1 MGDSVASRSDFQ
13 FVMFISMSHKWKNE
27 LNCKKIQFY
36 SSHNQFVIIISALY
50 LRLFETF
57 YKICG
62 KKWENLGNNALILP
76 HKIAIFLSYPIDTYH
91 CKLDGKGR
99 LMLPADFRDKLKEVV
114 QQGFVLRPGL
124 FDKYLELYTMQD
136 WMKVQSKL
144 RKLNQFVK
152 SNVDFV
158 RKYNA
163 GAKEVKIDSLGRLQ
177 IPKNLI
183 EDGGLT
189 KEVVLNSVTKNIEI
203 WDKDAFTKVQACTD
217 QEAFLKFAADVLGNI
232 SDEND

>member
-1 MGDSVASRSDFQ
+1 LV
-13 FVMFISMSHKWKNE
+13 
-27 LNCKKIQFY
+27 
-36 SSHNQFVIIISALY
+36 
-50 LRLFETF
+50 LFETF
-57 YKICG
+57 YKKSG
-62 KKWENLGNNALILP
+62 KKWEKLGLNALILP
-76 HKIAIFLSYPIDTYH
+76 HKIAIFLSYPIDTFH

-99 LMLPADFRDKLKEVV
+99 LMLPADFRDKLKDVV

-124 FDKYLELYTMQD
+124 FDTYLELYTMQD

-152 SNVDFV
+152 ANVDFI

-183 EDGGLT
+183 EEGGLT
-189 KEVVLNSVTKNIEI
+189 KEVVLNSVAKNIEI
-203 WDKDAFTKVQACTD
+203 WDK
-217 QEAFLKFAADVLGNI
+217 EAFVRTQSDMDQQSFLNFAADVLGNI
-232 SDEND
+232 SDDNE